1 LKASEIPNFVEVQH
15 ADPDRSYTINTIEVV
30 DEDEWTSTKPLRQ
43 QTINAIGTVR
53 ASEAL
58 RTGRYYLS
66 CGQEVTK
73 VHEFDCDLDAVN
85 CEPGDQVQVQN
96 DLLAWGVGG
105 RVIEATS
112 SSVTTN
118 IDITYTAAYTI
129 RVRLS
134 DGTLETKTVTSVSN
148 NNRTIN
154 ISGTFTSTPM

>member
-66 CGQEVTK
+66 CGQEVQK
-73 VHEFDCDLDAVN
+73 
-85 CEPGDQVQVQN
+85 
-96 DLLAWGVGG
+96 
-105 RVIEATS
+105 S
-112 SSVTTN
+112 TN
-118 IDITYTAAYTI
+118 LIAI
-129 RVRLS
+129 
-134 DGTLETKTVTSVSN
+134 
-148 NNRTIN
+148 
-154 ISGTFTSTPM
+154 